1 MTSDQYTELVG
12 FLGGK
17 FERIDR
23 HFERIDRQFEQV
35 DRQFEEARRER
46 QEIRDEARR
55 HATVLFEQSQANLK
69 GVAEGLE
76 LRLERAVEGLTESVR
91 RGFADHEGRIQVL
104 ERAGSEP
111 EG

>member
-17 FERIDR
+17 FDRIDR
-23 HFERIDRQFEQV
+23 RFEHV
-35 DRQFEEARRER
+35 DRRLEEARSER

-69 GVAEGLE
+69 GVAEGLD
-76 LRLERAVEGLTESVR
+76 LRLERAVEALTESVR